1 MYVKIS
7 DIVFKEI
14 IPMGAKKTVLN
25 MGFYYYGEWK
35 RKRREKRAVEEAENQ
50 EGDE

>member
-14 IPMGAKKTVLN
+14 LPMGAKKTVFN
-25 MGFYYYGEWK
+25 MGFYYYSEWK
-35 RKRREKRAVEEAENQ
+35 RKRREEKAAEEAENQ
-50 EGDE
+50 EGDK

>member
-35 RKRREKRAVEEAENQ
+35 RKRREKRAAEEAENQ
-50 EGDE
+50 KGDE